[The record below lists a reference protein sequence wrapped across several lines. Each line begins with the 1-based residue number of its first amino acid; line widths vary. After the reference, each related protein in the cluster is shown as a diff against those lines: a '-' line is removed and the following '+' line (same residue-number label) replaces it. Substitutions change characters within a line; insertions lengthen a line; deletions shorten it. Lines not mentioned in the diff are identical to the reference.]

1 MPNPANYPPVT
12 AAGLAVVVVAVLS
25 AFTDLTGD
33 QTAAIGGAVAFA
45 AAAVSAAF
53 TRSRRSL
60 RQEGKL

>member
-1 MPNPANYPPVT
+1 MLNYPPVT

-33 QTAAIGGAVAFA
+33 QTAAVGMAVAFA
-45 AAAVSAAF
+45 AAAISTAF

-60 RQEGKL
+60 RKDAQ

>member
-1 MPNPANYPPVT
+1 MLNYPPVT

-33 QTAAIGGAVAFA
+33 QTAAVGMTVAFV

-60 RQEGKL
+60 RKEGKL